1 MDRIELLAPA
11 GDLERLKIAF
21 LYGADAV
28 YVGGDL
34 FSLRAN
40 ADNFSL
46 DELREGVELAHSLN
60 KKLYVT
66 VNIVMHNKELSH
78 ILDYLLEL
86 DKIGIDAIIA
96 SDSAIIDLALKKTN
110 LCVHLSTQACTINR
124 EAALF
129 WKNLGVERIVLAREC
144 SRDDIQ
150 DILDNVDIEIE
161 CFVHGA
167 MCSSY
172 SGRCVLSNYL
182 TNRDANRGG
191 CSQICR
197 WDFDLLDSDFNEI
210 KGEKPFTFCTKDLS
224 MLQYVPDMIDMGI
237 TSLKIEG
244 RMRSLYYVATVVDIY
259 RRVIDS
265 YYHDKENYAY
275 NKKYEDILTRCANRD
290 SVPQFFNGKYDSSC
304 SYYNGRMEVSN
315 QDFLGVVIDYDGK
328 FLTIEQRNYFKVGDT
343 VEIFGPGKEIFSFVI
358 SSMYDVDGNSLEV
371 ARHPKEII
379 KIPIVGDFSRY
390 DLMRKK

>member
-46 DELREGVELAHSLN
+46 DELKEGVELAHSLN

-66 VNIVMHNKELSH
+66 VNIVMHNNELSH

-96 SDSAIIDLALKKTN
+96 SDPAIIDLALKKTN

-315 QDFLGVVIDYDGK
+315 QDFLGVVLDYDGK

-358 SSMYDVDGNSLEV
+358 SSMYDVDGNSMEV